1 MIQKKMLTLMTNNK
15 RKNVALIVAAVF
27 LFLALFDG
35 WQYGFFTILRF
46 VVFASTAYVAYFAYQ
61 EQKEG
66 WTWFLGA
73 IAVLFN
79 PFFPIHLDRETWVV
93 IDFVVGALLL
103 VVSFFLKFKDKK
115 L

>member
-1 MIQKKMLTLMTNNK
+1 MNKKKTIALT
-15 RKNVALIVAAVF
+15 VASAF

-46 VVFASTAYVAYFAYQ
+46 VVFSSTAYVAYLAYQ
-61 EQKEG
+61 EQKES

-79 PFFPIHLDRETWVV
+79 PFIPVYLTRDVWIV
-93 IDFVVGALLL
+93 IDFVTALFLL
-103 VVSFFLKFKDKK
+103 ISVYNLKLGDGDK
-115 L
+115 